1 MDAHTT
7 PETEVAAPDQPRPR
21 RRRGWLWVAL
31 ALLLAVGVGF
41 LLVRRAD
48 EARQAD
54 ESARVERPVPVAD
67 AVVAVADMPVTI
79 DALGTVTPLAT
90 VTVQTRID
98 GALTRIGFREGQDVR
113 KGDFLAEVDPRP
125 YRIALEQAEAQL
137 AKDQALLR
145 NAEVDLNRYRN
156 LVAEDSIARQQL
168 DTQESLVRQYSA
180 QVKLDQ
186 ALVDE
191 ARLNLD
197 YCRILSPVDG
207 RVGLRLKDEGNYIRA
222 SDTSGIVVIT
232 QLQPI
237 TVVFTIPEDKL
248 QLVLSR
254 MQRSPSLP
262 VAAYDRSGVT
272 RIADGTLATID
283 NQIDA
288 TTGTIKLKAS
298 FANADERLYP
308 NQFVNVRLLVDTLTG
323 VTVVPS
329 AAVQRGTSGAYVYV
343 INADHTVAA
352 RPVTIGT
359 AGGDRTQIRSGLT
372 VGERI
377 VSDGV
382 DRLRE
387 GSKVTVPSAAAEQA
401 PAVSPVS
408 SGSSDP
414 AQRQPASAGRVP

>member
-7 PETEVAAPDQPRPR
+7 PETEVAASDQPRPR

-31 ALLLAVGVGF
+31 ALLLAVGVGV
-41 LLVRRAD
+41 LLVRRSD
-48 EARQAD
+48 EARQAED
-54 ESARVERPVPVAD
+54 NARVERPVPVAD

-125 YRIALEQAEAQL
+125 YRIALEQAAAQL

-254 MQRSPSLP
+254 LQRSPSLP
-262 VAAYDRSGVT
+262 VVAYDRSGVT

-329 AAVQRGTSGAYVYV
+329 AAVQRGASGAYVYV

-352 RPVTIGT
+352 RPVTVGT
-359 AGGDRTQIRSGLT
+359 AGGDRTQILSGLT

-387 GSKVTVPSAAAEQA
+387 GSKVTGPSAAAEQA

-408 SGSSDP
+408 SGSADP
-414 AQRQPASAGRVP
+414 GQRQPASSGRVP

>member
-414 AQRQPASAGRVP
+414 GQRQPASAGRVP

>member
-21 RRRGWLWVAL
+21 RRRGWLWVAF
-31 ALLLAVGVGF
+31 ALLLAVGVGV
-41 LLVRRAD
+41 LLVRRSD

-254 MQRSPSLP
+254 LQRSPSLP
-262 VAAYDRSGVT
+262 VTAYDRSGVT

-401 PAVSPVS
+401 PAVSPASSGSADPGQRQPVS
-408 SGSSDP
+408 SG
-414 AQRQPASAGRVP
+414 RVP

>member
-414 AQRQPASAGRVP
+414 GQRQPASSGRVP

>member
-21 RRRGWLWVAL
+21 RRRGWLWVAF
-31 ALLLAVGVGF
+31 ALLLAVGVGV
-41 LLVRRAD
+41 LLVRRSD

-254 MQRSPSLP
+254 LQRSPSLP
-262 VAAYDRSGVT
+262 VTAYDRSGVT

-329 AAVQRGTSGAYVYV
+329 AAVQRGASGAYVYV

-352 RPVTIGT
+352 RPVTVGT

-401 PAVSPVS
+401 PAVPPVS
-408 SGSSDP
+408 SNSSDP
-414 AQRQPASAGRVP
+414 GQRQPASAGRVP